1 MNGDALGFVHRL
13 VQNCA
18 KGTVSH
24 KNTIQELPLNVSTL
38 EYHLNLKFRSYLA
51 CNRSINTT
59 LTHRPE
65 LRETPISIGP
75 VAQYIKYLSVALI
88 NY

>member
-1 MNGDALGFVHRL
+1 MVTHWGLSTDLYRI
-13 VQNCA
+13 VQ
-18 KGTVSH
+18 KVQYH
-24 KNTIQELPLNVSTL
+24 IKNTIQELPLNVSTL

-75 VAQYIKYLSVALI
+75 IAQYIKYLSVALI